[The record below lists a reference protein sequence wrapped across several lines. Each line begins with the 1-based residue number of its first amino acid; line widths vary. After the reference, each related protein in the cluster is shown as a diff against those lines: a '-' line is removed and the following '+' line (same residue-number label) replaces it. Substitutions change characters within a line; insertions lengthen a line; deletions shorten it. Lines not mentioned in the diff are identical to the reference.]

1 MRRTVLTAIFAIP
14 LIMATPAK
22 PAEAAGRCPQYETQ
36 IARYFPSDVVAAISR
51 IAYRESRCNP
61 RSVSAVRRSTGYP
74 DVGFLQIQG
83 SWRSVTIAICKPKG
97 SHIKALTGLTCNLRV
112 GRYLYDNG
120 GLGHWRATSGKK

>member
-1 MRRTVLTAIFAIP
+1 MRRTVLTAIFAIS
-14 LIMATPAK
+14 LIMATPSK

-36 IARYFPSDVVAAISR
+36 IARYFPSDVVAVISR

-97 SHIKALTGLTCNLRV
+97 SHIKALTGLACNLRV